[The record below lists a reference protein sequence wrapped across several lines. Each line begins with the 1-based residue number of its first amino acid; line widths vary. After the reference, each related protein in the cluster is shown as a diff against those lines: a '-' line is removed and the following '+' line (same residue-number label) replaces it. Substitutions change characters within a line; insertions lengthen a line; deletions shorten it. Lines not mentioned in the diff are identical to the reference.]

1 MAGSAPPV
9 AAASA
14 IFGGLGA
21 TGSVLLAL
29 AAVIVLGQA
38 LAAPLRRL
46 GQPPVI
52 GEILAGILLGPS
64 LLGPQVSA
72 WVLPETAAPYL
83 GVIAQLGVVVFM
95 FLVGLRFDPRHGRY
109 RPPVVGLIATA
120 GILAPF
126 VLGLALGPSLY
137 TSYAGPRANP
147 LAFTLFLGLSLSIT
161 AFPVLARILAD
172 RGLTHSDLGRLA
184 LSCAAIDDVAAWCL
198 LALVAGLAEAR
209 PGAALPVV
217 VGTLLYLAVMA
228 LAVRP
233 ALAQLVRRWEG
244 GSMPAAALPLLMA
257 GALLSA
263 LATEWIGIHA
273 LFGAFLFGVVVP
285 AESRLARSFVDRSEG
300 LVTWLLLPAFFAYT
314 GLQTRLDL
322 LSQSAAWLTC
332 LGLIAAATFGKLG
345 GTYAA
350 ARVAGLTRHD
360 ALALGALMNTRGLVE
375 LIALNVGLQLGLIS
389 PTLFAML
396 VLMALAT
403 TLATAPILGRL
414 GLGVAAPV
422 VGAA

>member
-1 MAGSAPPV
+1 MTGPAQPL
-9 AAASA
+9 AALSPMV
-14 IFGGLGA
+14 GGLGV

-29 AAVIVLGQA
+29 AAVIVVGQILGA
-38 LAAPLRRL
+38 LLRRL

-64 LLGPQVSA
+64 LLGPQLSS
-72 WVLPETAAPYL
+72 WVLPATAAPYL

-95 FLVGLRFDPRHGRY
+95 FIVGLRFDPGHGRHQP
-109 RPPVVGLIATA
+109 RVVGFLAFA
-120 GILAPF
+120 SILAPF
-126 VLGLALGPSLY
+126 LLGAALGPSLFEA
-137 TSYAGPRANP
+137 YAGPRAGP
-147 LAFTLFLGLSLSIT
+147 LAFTLFLALSLSIT

-172 RGLTHSDLGRLA
+172 RGLTDSDLGRLA
-184 LSCAAIDDVAAWCL
+184 LGCAAIDDVAAWCL

-217 VGTLLYLAVMA
+217 AGTLVYLALMA

-233 ALAQLVRRWEG
+233 AMARLVRRWADG
-244 GSMPAAALPLLMA
+244 PLPAIALPLLMA

-273 LFGAFLFGVVVP
+273 LFGAFLFGVAVP
-285 AESRLARSFVDRSEG
+285 ADSSLARRFADRSEG
-300 LVTWLLLPAFFAYT
+300 LVSWLLLPAFFAYT

-332 LGLIAAATFGKLG
+332 LGLIAVATLGKLG
-345 GTYAA
+345 GTFAA
-350 ARVAGLTRHD
+350 ARLVGLPRHD

-414 GLGVAAPV
+414 GLGVAVPAV
-422 VGAA
+422 STT